1 MEVGATYPV
10 LRDHRRGRSSG
21 PAAGRDDPYLPSPPF
36 PSGRVPLM
44 ARWACCNPNGYLS
57 PEKAELLERLQAAGV
72 EMPDQPRLWG
82 SYEGWAW
89 RLVGPRGEPPPG
101 GDVGSPRTI
110 GECVEAP
117 TIRVEVREDGR
128 RHVYPALG

>member
-1 MEVGATYPV
+1 MEVGATNPV
-10 LRDHRRGRSSG
+10 LWDYRRGRPPG
-21 PAAGRDDPYLPSPPF
+21 PATGCDDPYLPSPPV
-36 PSGRVPLM
+36 PPWRVPLM

-110 GECVEAP
+110 RECTEAP
-117 TIRVEVREDGR
+117 AIRVTVGEDGR
-128 RHVYPALG
+128 RTVHPALR